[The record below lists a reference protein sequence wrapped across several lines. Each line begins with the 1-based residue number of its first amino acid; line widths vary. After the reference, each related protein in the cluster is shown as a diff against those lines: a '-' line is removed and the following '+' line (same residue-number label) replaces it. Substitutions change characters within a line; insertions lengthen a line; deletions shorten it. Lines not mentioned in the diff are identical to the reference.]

1 MTGLTSY
8 IGPITRSGQGQ
19 RQRQRQQTI
28 FTLSLEFANNRSVS
42 LLGSNCLSFVQVQ
55 NRNEK

>member
-1 MTGLTSY
+1 LTGLTSY
-8 IGPITRSGQGQ
+8 IGPITRSGQG
-19 RQRQRQQTI
+19 QRQRQQTI

-42 LLGSNCLSFVQVQ
+42 LPGSNCLSFVQVQ